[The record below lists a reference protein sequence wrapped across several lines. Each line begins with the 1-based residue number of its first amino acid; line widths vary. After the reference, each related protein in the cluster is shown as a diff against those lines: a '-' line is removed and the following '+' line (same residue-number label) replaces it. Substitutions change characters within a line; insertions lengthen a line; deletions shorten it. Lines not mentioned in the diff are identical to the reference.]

1 MSELKAFRI
10 IQGDT
15 GGYGAP
21 SYKCDTDGN
30 RIEEW
35 SDVCEVYDRS
45 EADKVIAEKD
55 KEIAELLAEVED
67 VINTY
72 KASVESKVKIW
83 ERCKKAEADTAE
95 KDKEISHQKYKRCL
109 DMVAYCD
116 LKMSYWAIREIH
128 EGDTGK
134 FDLYSK
140 WYDRWRE
147 LADKFKEA
155 K

>member
-35 SDVCEVYDRS
+35 SDVCEVYDRF
-45 EADKVIAEKD
+45 EADKVIAHNKF
-55 KEIAELLAEVED
+55 
-67 VINTY
+67 
-72 KASVESKVKIW
+72 
-83 ERCKKAEADTAE
+83 
-95 KDKEISHQKYKRCL
+95 KRCL
-109 DMVAYCD
+109 DMAAYCD

-140 WYDRWRE
+140 WHKRWLE
-147 LADKFKEA
+147 LAKKLKEA

>member
-1 MSELKAFRI
+1 M
-10 IQGDT
+10 
-15 GGYGAP
+15 
-21 SYKCDTDGN
+21 KCDELTAYNVVATADVNPDVVDILGCT
-30 RIEEW
+30 EW
-35 SDVCEVYDRS
+35 FGYDKD

-55 KEIAELLAEVED
+55 KEI
-67 VINTY
+67 
-72 KASVESKVKIW
+72 
-83 ERCKKAEADTAE
+83 R
-95 KDKEISHQKYKRCL
+95 HHRYKRCM

-134 FDLYSK
+134 FDLYSM
-140 WYDRWRE
+140 WHERWLE